1 MTVGISVI
9 GLTKTYGDHTVLDDL
24 HLTFESGKIHGLLGA
39 NGTGKTTLMSLMSRH
54 TFPTSGRVLLDG
66 RDFGEDPG
74 QAQRLC
80 FIRENQLYN
89 DAFKVR
95 DVLRIAPDFYPDWDA
110 ATTARLVDRFR
121 LPPATVVKKLSR
133 GQRSA
138 LAIVLA
144 LGSRADFTF
153 LDEPYLGLDPGAR
166 ETFYEELIR
175 SYDAQ
180 PRTIIMSTHLVD
192 EAAPLLEEV
201 VVLNQGRVA
210 LQAPLEEAEALA
222 LTLSGPTT
230 SLDRWLQEHPDHPS
244 LTRRTLGPTATVTT
258 LGPLSDAE
266 SASASQAQLRV
277 TSTSLQGLVAA
288 LGNSNHEVA

>member
-1 MTVGISVI
+1 MTAGISVI

-24 HLTFESGKIHGLLGA
+24 HLTFAAGKIHGLLGA

-54 TFPTSGRVLLDG
+54 TFPTRGRVLLDD
-66 RDFGEDPG
+66 REFGEDPR

-80 FIRENQLYN
+80 FVRENQLYN

-95 DVLRIAPDFYPDWDA
+95 DVLRIAPDFYPTWDA
-110 ATTARLVDRFR
+110 ATTTRLVDRFR

-175 SYDAQ
+175 SYGAQ

-210 LQAPLEEAEALA
+210 LQAPLDEAESLGLTINGSAVALDGW
-222 LTLSGPTT
+222 LRDHT
-230 SLDRWLQEHPDHPS
+230 SHQE

-258 LGPLSDAE
+258 LGPLTEAARQAAE
-266 SASASQAQLRV
+266 TARLRV
-277 TSTSLQGLVAA
+277 SPTSLQGLVAA
-288 LGNSNHEVA
+288 LGNSNHEAA

>member
-1 MTVGISVI
+1 MTAGISVI

-24 HLTFESGKIHGLLGA
+24 HLTFEAGKIHGLLGA

-54 TFPTSGRVLLDG
+54 TFPTRGSVLLDD
-66 RDFGEDPG
+66 REFGEDPR

-95 DVLRIAPDFYPDWDA
+95 DVLRIAPTFYPTWDA
-110 ATTARLVDRFR
+110 ATTTRLVDRFR

-175 SYDAQ
+175 SYGAQ

-210 LQAPLEEAEALA
+210 LQAPLDEAESLGLTINGSAVALDGW
-222 LTLSGPTT
+222 LRDHT
-230 SLDRWLQEHPDHPS
+230 SHQE

-258 LGPLSDAE
+258 LGPLTEAARQAAE
-266 SASASQAQLRV
+266 TARLRV
-277 TSTSLQGLVAA
+277 SPTSLQGLVAA
-288 LGNSNHEVA
+288 LGNSNHEAA

>member
-1 MTVGISVI
+1 MTAGISVI

-24 HLTFESGKIHGLLGA
+24 HLTFAAGKVHGLLGA

-54 TFPTSGRVLLDG
+54 TFPTRGSVLLDD
-66 RDFGEDPG
+66 REFGEDPR

-80 FIRENQLYN
+80 FVRENQLYN

-95 DVLRIAPDFYPDWDA
+95 DVLRIAPDFYPTWDA
-110 ATTARLVDRFR
+110 ATTTRLVDRFR

-175 SYDAQ
+175 SYGAQ

-210 LQAPLEEAEALA
+210 LQAPLDEAESLGLTINGSAVALDGW
-222 LTLSGPTT
+222 LRDHT
-230 SLDRWLQEHPDHPS
+230 SHQE

-258 LGPLSDAE
+258 LGPLTEAARQAAE
-266 SASASQAQLRV
+266 TARLRV
-277 TSTSLQGLVAA
+277 SPTSLQGLVAA
-288 LGNSNHEVA
+288 LGNSNHEAA

>member
-1 MTVGISVI
+1 MTGGISLI

-24 HLTFESGKIHGLLGA
+24 HLTFAAGKIHGLLGA

-54 TFPTSGRVLLDG
+54 TFPTRGSVLLDD
-66 RDFGEDPG
+66 REFGEDPR

-80 FIRENQLYN
+80 FVRENQLYN

-95 DVLRIAPDFYPDWDA
+95 DVLRIAPDFYPKWDA
-110 ATTARLVDRFR
+110 ATTTRLVDRFR

-175 SYDAQ
+175 SYGAQ

-210 LQAPLEEAEALA
+210 LQAPLDEAESLGLTINGSAVALDGW
-222 LTLSGPTT
+222 LRDHT
-230 SLDRWLQEHPDHPS
+230 SHQE

-258 LGPLSDAE
+258 LGPLTEAARQAAE
-266 SASASQAQLRV
+266 TARLRV
-277 TSTSLQGLVAA
+277 SPTSLQGLVAA
-288 LGNSNHEVA
+288 LGNSNHEAA